1 MTIPNLFL
9 ILAVVSAAAG
19 AQTAKVK
26 QWDRFEAAVTNTKP
40 YANPYKDVELIVT
53 YTKPNG
59 DKVDF
64 WGFHDGGQTWRIR
77 FMPDVKGK
85 WTYEARFTDNHPG
98 AKGSFEV
105 TQSDLPGMISQYEAN
120 PIWFGYRNG
129 KRALIRSFH
138 VGDRFFA
145 RNWDAASRKAFLDW
159 FENQGYNTISIASHY
174 LNRTVEKRGKDW
186 NTPDLY
192 PLNAAEFQSLESMLD
207 ELNRR
212 RILVFPF
219 AGFFGKESDFPRE
232 PGEQERYVRYTLAR
246 LGPYWNHFLLV
257 GGPEPLLKKNPH
269 LTFEE
274 VNRLGGLIQR
284 LDPFGHLLSVHNAT
298 GVEPF
303 KDQAWTS
310 YGVVQ
315 GPKTLDPAVLSK
327 GLLAMHHPSKPL
339 FAQETLWPG
348 NTFGHPKYTLTH
360 VRKNAYV
367 VLFSAAALNY
377 ADMAGSS
384 SSGFTGSMDMSEKIQ
399 ERHDLIRRIWNYFDT
414 LPFERM
420 KPRQDL
426 VDNGYC
432 LAEAG
437 REYLVYLDK
446 PGAVKIK
453 LDSSARYTA
462 QWINA
467 QNTSESRPAR
477 PTSPGTY
484 ETPPGGDDWL
494 LRLRR
499 K

>member
-1 MTIPNLFL
+1 MTKLIP
-9 ILAVVSAAAG
+9 ILTLALLAAAAT
-19 AQTAKVK
+19 AQTPKVK
-26 QWDRFEAAVTNTKP
+26 QWDRFERAVTNNKQ
-40 YANPYKDVELIVT
+40 YSSPYKDVELKVT
-53 YTKPNG
+53 YTRPNG
-59 DKVDF
+59 TKVDF
-64 WGFHDGGQTWRIR
+64 WGFYDGGQTWRIR
-77 FMPDVKGK
+77 YMPDVTGK
-85 WTYEARFTDNHPG
+85 WQYDARFTDNQPG
-98 AKGSFEV
+98 IKGAFEV
-105 TQSDLPGMISQYEAN
+105 TKSDLPGMISQYEPN
-120 PIWFGYRNG
+120 PIWFGFKNG

-159 FENQGYNTISIASHY
+159 FEKQGYNTISIASHY

-192 PLNAAEFQSLESMLD
+192 PLNAAEFQHLESMLED
-207 ELNRR
+207 LNRR
-212 RILVFPF
+212 RIIVYPF

-232 PGEQERYVRYTLAR
+232 PAEQERYIKYTLAR
-246 LGPYWNHFLLV
+246 LGPYWNHVLLV
-257 GGPEPLLKKNPH
+257 GGPEPLLKNNPH

-274 VNRLGGLIQR
+274 VNRLGTLIKK

-298 GVEPF
+298 NQEPF

-339 FAQETLWPG
+339 YAQETLWPG

-367 VLFSAAALNY
+367 VLLSAAALNY
-377 ADMAGSS
+377 ADMEGSS
-384 SSGFTGSMDMSEKIQ
+384 SSGFSGSMNMSEKIQ
-399 ERHDLIRRIWNYFDT
+399 ERHDLIHRIWNFFET
-414 LPFERM
+414 IPFERM

-426 VDNGYC
+426 IDNGYC
-432 LAEAG
+432 LAEEG
-437 REYLVYLDK
+437 RDYLVYLDK
-446 PGAVKIK
+446 PGTVKIK
-453 LDSSARYTA
+453 LDAGNKYTA

-467 QNTSESRPAR
+467 QNTSETRPASA
-477 PTSPGTY
+477 TSPGTY
-484 ETPPGGDDWL
+484 ETPAGGDDWL
-494 LRLRR
+494 LRFRS